1 MRALMHPEDS
11 AALRG
16 SLCLVTGATSGIG
29 EATARGLL
37 ALGATVI
44 VHGRDADKGRRT
56 VEALRPPRLPDG
68 TARDARE
75 SVAPS
80 AVSFVQGDL
89 ASLADI
95 RRMAEELER
104 TLPRLDVLVL
114 NAGLACARRSL
125 TEDGH
130 ERTFA
135 VNHLAP
141 FLLTALLRPALERS
155 RAARVVVVSSEAH
168 RRARIDF
175 DDLMLARGYDQMR
188 AYSRSKLANL
198 LFTRALARRL
208 SGTPLTCNALHPGVV
223 RTAIFREAPALLRG
237 ALATL
242 GRLLLLSPEQGAKT
256 SLYLASSA
264 EVAGHSGGYYIRCK
278 PMRPSEAALDD
289 AAAERLW
296 ESSSQLV
303 GLSPACWDSPPAPR
317 APQAPRAP

>member
-1 MRALMHPEDS
+1 MPTERPEYP
-11 AALRG
+11 AALQG
-16 SLCLVTGATSGIG
+16 SVCLVTGATSGVG

-56 VEALRPPRLPDG
+56 VEALQQLRPLDG
-68 TARDARE
+68 ARRDGQ
-75 SVAPS
+75 SVARPV
-80 AVSFVQGDL
+80 VSFVQADL
-89 ASLADI
+89 ASLADV

-104 TLPRLDVLVL
+104 TLPRLDVLIL

-125 TEDGH
+125 TADGH

-141 FLLTALLRPALERS
+141 FLLTGMLRGALERS
-155 RAARVVVVSSEAH
+155 RAARIVVVSSEAH

-175 DDLMLARGYDQMR
+175 DDLMLTRGYDQLG

-198 LFTRALARRL
+198 LFTRTLAKRL

-242 GRLLLLSPEQGAKT
+242 GRLLLLSPDQGAQT
-256 SLYLASSA
+256 SLYLASSG
-264 EVAGHSGGYYIRCK
+264 EVAGQSGGYYIRCR
-278 PMRPSEAALDD
+278 PVRPSEAALDD

-296 ESSSQLV
+296 EASSKLV
-303 GLSPACWDSPPAPR
+303 GLNP
-317 APQAPRAP
+317 